1 MVAHKTGKKVTAKA
15 KAKAAA
21 ARARKAST
29 IPQKAA
35 QKLRENFKHLGEPAQ
50 YVRIYPVT
58 GRTLYQ
64 QVQHDIGLKE
74 AGDTTIVFGHTYYS
88 EWTEKYSE
96 DDSYY
101 QALKP
106 HPDDISVPNDKLLE
120 ANTQR
125 QRNSNLFLVLMA
137 SVVVHNFSFEAVAS
151 LKDHTH
157 PDRGP
162 LLSYLR
168 TASSA
173 SRKDAQGVWRL
184 LSSLRLT
191 DAQVQLPVADK
202 VIAWDSRLFVFVFQ
216 FVLSN
221 NKIEKEKRK

>member
-1 MVAHKTGKKVTAKA
+1 MAAARGKKGAAKAKA
-15 KAKAAA
+15 KAKAA
-21 ARARKAST
+21 RARKSQT

-35 QKLRENFKHLGEPAQ
+35 QKLRENFKTLQEPAQ
-50 YVRIYPVT
+50 YVRIYPPT

-74 AGDTTIVFGHTYYS
+74 AGDSTVVFGHTYYS
-88 EWTEKYSE
+88 EWTEKYSDE
-96 DDSYY
+96 DSYY

-106 HPDDISVPNDKLLE
+106 DPADTSVPNEKLLE
-120 ANTQR
+120 ASTQR
-125 QRNSNLFLVLMA
+125 QHNSKLCFLFA
-137 SVVVHNFSFEAVAS
+137 AVVVHNFSFEAVAS
-151 LKDHTH
+151 LKCPTH

-162 LLSYLR
+162 LVSYLR
-168 TASSA
+168 TADA
-173 SRKDAQGVWRL
+173 ATRKDAQGVWRL